1 MKITEI
7 DFKKGKKYKDSQD
20 NLIWEVDEYERDL
33 FLQDGT
39 DITEHFIL
47 NDIVNLD
54 FVEVKEN
61 GLDNIEKKIDEINKD
76 FYKIKRDIQKIVDS
90 VVGLQDK
97 MSELNALFDDFELAE
112 TFEEYEWKGEYYG
125 NQRKKRK
132 ENAYSLWR
140 Y

>member
-7 DFKKGKKYKDSQD
+7 DFKKGKKYRDSQD

-47 NDIVNLD
+47 NAIVNLD

-61 GLDNIEKKIDEINKD
+61 GLDNIEKKIDEINKG

-97 MSELNALFDDFELAE
+97 ISELNALFDEFELEE
-112 TFEEYEWKGEYYG
+112 TFEEYE
-125 NQRKKRK
+125 
-132 ENAYSLWR
+132 
-140 Y
+140 